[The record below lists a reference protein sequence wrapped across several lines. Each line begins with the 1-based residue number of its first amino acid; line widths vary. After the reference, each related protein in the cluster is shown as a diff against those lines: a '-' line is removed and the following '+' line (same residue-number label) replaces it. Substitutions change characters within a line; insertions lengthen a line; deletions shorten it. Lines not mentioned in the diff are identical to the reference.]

1 MSLADQSEWA
11 ALAAR
16 YPASTTRCLSCGALN
31 DHPVRGPLT
40 PVTLEPFV
48 TVEMPAMGCRICST
62 GDLNVQARAF
72 LQFKNRKEMANGGR

>member
-1 MSLADQSEWA
+1 VSLADQREWA

-16 YPASTTRCLSCGALN
+16 HPARTDRCIACGALD

-48 TVEMPAMGCRICST
+48 TVEMPAMGCRICTT
-62 GDLNVQARAF
+62 GDLNVEARAF
-72 LQFKNRKEMANGGR
+72 LQFKSRKEMANGRR